1 MVDSSMKKDLVSV
14 VMSAYNSEKF
24 ISDSISSILNQ
35 TYDDWELVIINDASS
50 DNTLEII
57 NQFSEKDLRIKVIDN
72 EKNIGLTISLNVGI
86 KNSNGEFVARLDSD
100 DLAEP
105 SRLEK
110 QINYL
115 HNHPDVG
122 LVGSG
127 AYLINS
133 FGNKIGFMN
142 VMSQPDFVNKFMN
155 NLNPFI
161 HSSIMVRRKALDDVG
176 SYREK
181 FRYSQDYDLIL
192 RLSDKYKLS
201 NIAQPLI
208 RWRVSDNSLTMQHHT
223 LQRIYADIAREFAIE
238 RRNYSHDSYE
248 SIEFNNL
255 IDEMKIK
262 NQGRYLCDRGVY
274 DLLFNRKYKDGC
286 AELLKG
292 ISKGGFPY
300 NSYYRGITQ
309 IISKISVTTQRR
321 KKQHQ

>member
-14 VMSAYNSEKF
+14 IMSAYNSEKF

-35 TYDDWELVIINDASS
+35 TYGYWEFVIVNDASS
-50 DNTLEII
+50 DNTLKII
-57 NQFSEKDLRIKVIDN
+57 NHFSEKDPRIKVINN
-72 EKNIGLTISLNVGI
+72 ERNVGLTISLNVGI
-86 KNSNGEFVARLDSD
+86 NNSEGEFVARLDSD

-110 QINYL
+110 QLDYL
-115 HNHPDVG
+115 RTHSDVG

-127 AYLINS
+127 AYLINN
-133 FGNKIGFMN
+133 FGNKIGSLN
-142 VMSQPDFVNKFMN
+142 VVSQPYFVDKFLI

-161 HSSIMVRRKALDDVG
+161 HSSIMVRREALDDVG
-176 SYREK
+176 PYREK

-201 NIAQPLI
+201 NIALPLI
-208 RWRVSDNSLTMQHHT
+208 RWRVSDGSLTMQHHT

-238 RRNYSHDSYE
+238 RRNFSRDSYE

-255 IDEMKIK
+255 INEMKIR

-274 DLLFNRKYKDGC
+274 DLLFNKKYKNGC
-286 AELLKG
+286 SELLKG

-300 NSYYRGITQ
+300 NSFYRGVTQ
-309 IISKISVTTQRR
+309 IISKMSISESSVE
-321 KKQHQ
+321 